1 MTYSKKSAFSN
12 QKLDRTLN
20 KSDKIKILICTHEFH
35 DSPHAQGG
43 LLFADFYEWL
53 LYLGKNL

>member
-35 DSPHAQGG
+35 DSPHSQGG
-43 LLFADFYEWL
+43 LFCRFL
-53 LYLGKNL
+53 